1 MDKPVTARKVSDS
14 RITISQLMNPQDA
27 NLSGNVHGGYIMKLV
42 DEAGALTCMRHSR
55 SRVVTVAVDRLTFK
69 EPILI
74 GDLVIIKSEM
84 SYVGTTSMETE
95 VLVYAEDPHTG
106 ERRKTNT
113 AYLVYVALNDE
124 GKPVSVPGLD
134 CVTDEELAR
143 MLAGKE
149 RQLYRIG
156 KTSAN

>member
-1 MDKPVTARKVSDS
+1 MDKTPGARKVIDS

-27 NLSGNVHGGYIMKLV
+27 NLAGNVHGGYIMKLA

-55 SRVVTVAVDRLTFK
+55 KRVVTVAVDRLTFT

-74 GDLVIIKSEM
+74 GDLVIIKSEL

-95 VLVYAEDPHTG
+95 VLVFAEDPHTG

-113 AYLVYVALNDE
+113 AYLVYVALDE
-124 GKPVSVPGLD
+124 NGKPVPVPALE
-134 CVTDEELAR
+134 CVNDEEIKR
-143 MLAGKE
+143 MKAGKE
-149 RQLYRIG
+149 RQLYRIENSRAG
-156 KTSAN
+156 